1 MMEYAK
7 KYVLVDPVMYSRTQV
22 SASLPPPVKISRLD
36 NEVRDILEGN
46 EPDDAKAK
54 HYAMALKKFRV
65 RQPVRD
71 EDDKVDETEII
82 ESVPTTVRHKAKRM
96 IRIVKESPHLAWNER
111 GELIYNQTTIP
122 GSSIVELF
130 NDIFR
135 QRRLGEDRPLGW
147 HEFSEGLAVSKE
159 ISKELVSNYGSWKV
173 INQNKPQL
181 TSVVQAPATVTV
193 DSEQRRRRSR
203 APERSTARKPARTL
217 SWDEY

>member
-1 MMEYAK
+1 
-7 KYVLVDPVMYSRTQV
+7 
-22 SASLPPPVKISRLD
+22 
-36 NEVRDILEGN
+36 
-46 EPDDAKAK
+46 
-54 HYAMALKKFRV
+54 
-65 RQPVRD
+65 VRD